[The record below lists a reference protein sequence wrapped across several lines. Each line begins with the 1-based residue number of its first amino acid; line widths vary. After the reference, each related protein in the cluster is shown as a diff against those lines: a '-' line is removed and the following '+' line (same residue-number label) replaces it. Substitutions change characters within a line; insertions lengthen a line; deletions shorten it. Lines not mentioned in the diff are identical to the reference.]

1 MGALSTADRSATAA
15 EAAEPLEQRVVGA
28 MLDCIGR
35 WGLGKTTADDVARA
49 AGVSRATVYRAF
61 PGGMDVIFDAV
72 VRHETARFFAA
83 VTGPLDEATALEDRL
98 TVGIVS
104 AARFLDDHQ
113 ALGYVI
119 AHEPERI
126 VPALSFDRLERTLA
140 VAAAFTTP
148 FVRPFV
154 ADDDTAARR
163 AEWLVRILLSYAT
176 NPSPSLPLTD
186 EASVRRFVTTYL
198 IPAFSAPPNS

>member
-1 MGALSTADRSATAA
+1 MGALSTADRSTAA
-15 EAAEPLEQRVVGA
+15 LDGAEPVEQRVVDA

-49 AGVSRATVYRAF
+49 AGVSRATLYRAF
-61 PGGMDVIFDAV
+61 PGGMDVIFDAM

-83 VTGPLDEATALEDRL
+83 VTGELEDATALEDRL
-98 TVGIVS
+98 TIGIVN
-104 AARFLDDHQ
+104 AARFLSGHR
-113 ALGYVI
+113 ALSYVI

-126 VPALSFDRLERTLA
+126 IPALSFDRLERTLA
-140 VAAAFTTP
+140 VAASFATP
-148 FVRPFV
+148 FLRPFA

-163 AEWLVRILLSYAT
+163 AEWVVRILLSYAT
-176 NPSPSLPLTD
+176 NPSPTVLLTD

-198 IPAFSAPPNS
+198 TPAFSAQPNS